1 MEIFIHKNVPQIK
14 KKHMHLP
21 EKYNFLSFVGI
32 SLVFLLV
39 ESNLY

>member
-1 MEIFIHKNVPQIK
+1 MEFFIHKNVPQIK
-14 KKHMHLP
+14 KHTHLP